1 MKETLCFA
9 TLSLSSRAFPG
20 IGGLDLR
27 AIGMENQAE
36 NKPAVKSMDEGDVNH
51 RWPNLRKLGFR

>member
-1 MKETLCFA
+1 MLRHSFA
-9 TLSLSSRAFPG
+9 LFPG
-20 IGGLDLR
+20 FRHWGLDLR
-27 AIGMENQAE
+27 GIGMENQAE